1 MTKFDKK
8 MTTKTYF
15 LSKNKTFGLKK
26 AKFWEQLAILA
37 NYWPFTNVLLDVA
50 TNIKLINM
58 TTFWNSFV
66 GINIFQSVP
75 FVENHAMTDSS
86 PATVEF
92 TAQVKFQPILAKLSL
107 VVKVIMMILV
117 MLLMFG
123 RREPLFCPPMKS

>member
-1 MTKFDKK
+1 

-37 NYWPFTNVLLDVA
+37 NYWPFTNVLLDIA

-58 TTFWNSFV
+58 NTFWNSFV

-75 FVENHAMTDSS
+75 FVENHAMTD
-86 PATVEF
+86 
-92 TAQVKFQPILAKLSL
+92 
-107 VVKVIMMILV
+107 
-117 MLLMFG
+117 
-123 RREPLFCPPMKS
+123 